1 VTPAPPF
8 DAVVLAGGAGARLG
22 GVVKA
27 DVEVAGRA
35 LLDHVLGGLGS
46 AAAVVV
52 VGPPA
57 VARPGVA
64 RVLEDPPGGGP
75 VAGLAA
81 GLAHLVGSSA
91 PVVVVLACD
100 VPRGAEAVPALL
112 AAVGEADGARLVAD
126 GRPQHLVAAYRR
138 SVLVG
143 ALERLGDPAGASM
156 RTLVAGLDLVDVPDV
171 GDLGADADTWSDVRR
186 LDASLRGT
194 IEPHDGPRRDGAAP

>member
-1 VTPAPPF
+1 MTSAF
-8 DAVVLAGGAGARLG
+8 DAVVLAGGAGSRLG

-52 VGPPA
+52 VGPPP

-81 GLAHLVGSSA
+81 GLAHLVASSA
-91 PVVVVLACD
+91 PVVVVLGCD

-138 SVLVG
+138 SILAG

-156 RTLVAGLDLVDVPDV
+156 RSLVAGLDLVDVPDV